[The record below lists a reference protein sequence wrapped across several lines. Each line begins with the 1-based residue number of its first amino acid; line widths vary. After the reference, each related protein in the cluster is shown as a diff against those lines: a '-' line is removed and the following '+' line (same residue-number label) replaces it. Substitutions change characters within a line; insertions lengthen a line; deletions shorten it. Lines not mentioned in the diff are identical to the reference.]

1 MIQSR
6 IFGQIIKTKPA
17 DNRDVR
23 CVRLYEK
30 KTVLTAYISVFL
42 VVLMFS
48 TTNVSASTYTVGV
61 KAGDWAGYGDA
72 SFEWASNWTGQEEP
86 PYGMNMSWM
95 DMEILNVH
103 NSNVTVRSVTIYK
116 NGTEETYVIW
126 GDIATGE
133 GNLSIGIIP
142 SNLNPGDEIP
152 GNLTYYT
159 EEPLKLSINGTVTR
173 SYAGANRE
181 VNYANVTYPII
192 YGNTTYG
199 AGNISLCWDK
209 KTGVMC
215 EELVSFTMA
224 YTLPNS
230 TYYYM
235 NMSMTWRMTA
245 TNMWPAVFTA
255 QDGYAFNVTM
265 MSNSTI
271 SDFNFSESQMYISFN
286 VTGPAGK
293 ASYCN
298 VTIPNDLL
306 QGNPWKIYVNTTD
319 CTSLCSI
326 TGNDTHTFIYVPYT
340 CSTNIIKIEGTSVIP
355 EFPSALILPLLMILT
370 MLAVSFAKKKLAR
383 ITVAHF

>member
-1 MIQSR
+1 
-6 IFGQIIKTKPA
+6 
-17 DNRDVR
+17 
-23 CVRLYEK
+23 LYEK

-48 TTNVSASTYTVGV
+48 TTNVSASTYTMGV
-61 KAGDWAGYGDA
+61 KAGDWAGYGDT
-72 SFEWASNWTGQEEP
+72 SFEWASNWPGYEEP
-86 PYGMNMSWM
+86 PYEMNMSWM

-103 NSNVTVRSVTIYK
+103 NSNVTVRSVTIYR

-142 SNLNPGDEIP
+142 SNLNPGDGIP

-192 YGNTTYG
+192 YGNITYG
-199 AGNISLCWDK
+199 AWNISLCWDK
-209 KTGVMC
+209 KTGIMC
-215 EELVSFTMA
+215 EELVSYTMS
-224 YTLPNS
+224 YTENE
-230 TYYYM
+230 TQYYM
-235 NMSMTWRMTA
+235 NMSMMWRMTA

-265 MSNSTI
+265 ISNSTI
-271 SDFNFSESQMYISFN
+271 SDFNFNESQMYISFN

-293 ASYCN
+293 AGYCN

-306 QGNPWKIYVNTTD
+306 QGNPWKIYVNTTE
-319 CTSLCSI
+319 CTTCSI

-340 CSTNIIKIEGTSVIP
+340 CSTNTIKIEGTSVIP
-355 EFPSALILPLLMILT
+355 EFPSTLMLLLLVIPT
-370 MLAVSFAKKKLAR
+370 ILAVSFAKKKLYQKPR
-383 ITVAHF
+383 N